1 MTGGTT
7 KPARPLDDRWQ
18 EVDLGG
24 LLGRSLLVASPEGL
38 VALRAWGELPGAEER
53 AAWLVRVAA
62 PHAIEGT
69 IAGGLVAALTAYSA
83 GAAIEPAELPV
94 ELRGSAFHADVYR
107 ALRRVPRGAVRT
119 YQGLASDAGSPRAMR
134 AVGQAMAQN
143 PLPIVVP
150 CHRVVA
156 AGGALGGYTGGLARK
171 RALLA
176 LEGVSVQADR
186 VRAGQLSLL

>member
-1 MTGGTT
+1 MGGTT
-7 KPARPLDDRWQ
+7 KPKRPLEDRWT
-18 EVDLGG
+18 EVELGG
-24 LLGRSLLVASPEGL
+24 VLGRSLLVASPEGL
-38 VALRAWGELPGAEER
+38 VALRAWSDLPSLETR
-53 AAWLVRVAA
+53 AAWLAQVAA
-62 PHAIEGT
+62 PAAVEGPV
-69 IAGGLVAALTAYSA
+69 ADHLVLALTAYSA
-83 GAAIEPAELPV
+83 GEAVEPAELPV
-94 ELRGSAFHADVYR
+94 ELRGSSFHAAVYR

-119 YQGLASDAGSPRAMR
+119 YQGLAHDAGSPRAMR

-176 LEGVSVQADR
+176 LEGVSVQMDK
-186 VRAGQLSLL
+186 VLAGQLSLL